1 MAIKDIP
8 WRTNRQLAYTSIR
21 QGQVSPILSLWDK
34 LLVPCLMLPT
44 RLEGQ
49 HRHSLVSV
57 PSSYSPYDD
66 CFGHYEHYVQPP
78 APPILPSSSTSE
90 LGYTL
95 VETPPPGSQP
105 INHGSITFPS
115 LSMPFPSVCTHEISE
130 TLAGLNAV
138 KTEYA
143 SAVNGQP
150 FSLITLLSSLS
161 FKPAPHLKEEGQ
173 DQVHGFPS
181 AGVPHSGRL
190 HRRQHTHDSFRL
202 VPDPAA
208 YRGYTSPPPSKVCSP
223 SASLPSSLMLTSRLP

>member
-1 MAIKDIP
+1 MKAKKMAIKDIP

-49 HRHSLVSV
+49 HRHRLVSV

-95 VETPPPGSQP
+95 VETPP
-105 INHGSITFPS
+105 
-115 LSMPFPSVCTHEISE
+115 
-130 TLAGLNAV
+130 
-138 KTEYA
+138 
-143 SAVNGQP
+143 
-150 FSLITLLSSLS
+150 
-161 FKPAPHLKEEGQ
+161 
-173 DQVHGFPS
+173 
-181 AGVPHSGRL
+181 
-190 HRRQHTHDSFRL
+190 
-202 VPDPAA
+202 
-208 YRGYTSPPPSKVCSP
+208 
-223 SASLPSSLMLTSRLP
+223 